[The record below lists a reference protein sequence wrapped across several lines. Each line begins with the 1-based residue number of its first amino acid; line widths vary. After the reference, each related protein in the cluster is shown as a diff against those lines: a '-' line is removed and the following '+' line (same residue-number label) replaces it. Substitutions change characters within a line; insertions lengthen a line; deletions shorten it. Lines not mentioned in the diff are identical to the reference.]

1 MYGTGKQ
8 MLTPVELDIITNEQ
22 SGLLSPLNHMAKN
35 LVFLGQ
41 IYLVYSIYDCRCA
54 NKATYVFKLMKMI
67 DLSSCSTIWPECLL
81 LFVIKPDTVWLQI
94 FVARYF

>member
-41 IYLVYSIYDCRCA
+41 IY
-54 NKATYVFKLMKMI
+54 
-67 DLSSCSTIWPECLL
+67 
-81 LFVIKPDTVWLQI
+81 
-94 FVARYF
+94 